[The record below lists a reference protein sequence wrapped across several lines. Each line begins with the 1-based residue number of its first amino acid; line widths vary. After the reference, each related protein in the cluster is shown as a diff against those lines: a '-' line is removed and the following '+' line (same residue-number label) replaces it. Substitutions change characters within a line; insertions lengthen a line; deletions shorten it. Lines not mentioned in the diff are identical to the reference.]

1 MDFLQITSIL
11 IVLAAA
17 FGAINYLFFKLPS
30 AIGILVV
37 SLFAS
42 LGIVVIDAL
51 LPDMGIEDTVRTTVT
66 GVDFSQALLEGML
79 GLLLFA
85 GALHVK
91 LSDLQKTMVTD
102 FTYGDIGR
110 RIIHTCFWGGR
121 TFDVWPAAFS
131 CAGLW
136 LSDLANGPCCCT
148 GRIAGRQSEKIA

>member
-37 SLFAS
+37 SLLAS

-66 GVDFSQALLEGML
+66 GVDFSQALLEGIL

-91 LSDLQKTMVTD
+91 LSDLQKKMVTHIVD
-102 FTYGDIGR
+102 GNIGR
-110 RIIHTCFWGGR
+110 CSVYTCFWHRR
-121 TFDVWPAAFS
+121 TFDVRPAAFG

-136 LSDLANGPCCCT
+136 LSHLANLPCCGV
-148 GRIAGRQSEKIA
+148 GRVAGRQSVKIA